1 MAPSPR
7 SMDSNPSPVVD
18 GGIRRSELDGARPV
32 RDPGRGGIAGVTVS
46 PVRSSVDRVELLR
59 AGAATD
65 GDPRRGPCP
74 ARAAGAAGVAVAGR
88 SRAGRAGRGRRVTGR
103 DADERRAEEDAGDGD
118 GDRAIRPEATH
129 EGARRAWRTGR
140 SATTVRSRAGT
151 SRDAA
156 TTVEQPFR
164 TWPAAARPRAFT
176 AVAVA
181 SRGGDG
187 RCRRPRTRWTP
198 TVALSNT
205 VSWKWTVPQR
215 LGSRRGLGVSR
226 GTVRGRGIELGSL
239 LAAEIPS
246 TRAYDIKGNPNTDVA
261 TRANTRSGPRWPSV
275 TWRESRVSPRG
286 RG

>member
-1 MAPSPR
+1 M
-7 SMDSNPSPVVD
+7 SPVAAIPSMVSSSCASVPPPMAILGAVPAPVVPPVPPVPAVEPIEPTEPLAPVAAAGWPAVTLTSD
-18 GGIRRSELDGARPV
+18 APRRMPATATATARSVPSRHRSE
-32 RDPGRGGIAGVTVS
+32 
-46 PVRSSVDRVELLR
+46 RV
-59 AGAATD
+59 
-65 GDPRRGPCP
+65 
-74 ARAAGAAGVAVAGR
+74 GVAA
-88 SRAGRAGRGRRVTGR
+88 
-103 DADERRAEEDAGDGD
+103 
-118 GDRAIRPEATH
+118 
-129 EGARRAWRTGR
+129 GR
-140 SATTVRSRAGT
+140 SATTVRSRVGT

-181 SRGGDG
+181 IRGGDG

-215 LGSRRGLGVSR
+215 LGSRRGWGSHVGPSGV
-226 GTVRGRGIELGSL
+226 RGIELGSL

-261 TRANTRSGPRWPSV
+261 ARANTRSGPRWPSV
-275 TWRESRVSPRG
+275 TGRESRVSPRG